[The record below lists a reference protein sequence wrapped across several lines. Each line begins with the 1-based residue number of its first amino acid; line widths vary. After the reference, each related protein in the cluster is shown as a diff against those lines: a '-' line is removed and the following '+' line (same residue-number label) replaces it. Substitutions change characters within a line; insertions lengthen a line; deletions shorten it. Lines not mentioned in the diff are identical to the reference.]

1 MAGGSRRRRQG
12 WDLTTAL
19 GELGRTDALATAA
32 AIVGRFY
39 GEGLRWALALP
50 LPELIR
56 WNKLIVHVR
65 EVEPPGSVVMYRPR

>member
-1 MAGGSRRRRQG
+1 MPV
-12 WDLTTAL
+12 LM
-19 GELGRTDALATAA
+19 ELIRTDAMATAA

-56 WNKLIVHVR
+56 WQGLMAHVTR
-65 EVEPPGSVVMYRPR
+65 AERNGG